1 MREKWL
7 WFGLVVSIVACT
19 ATLLAGSAGAS
30 VADFYRDKTI
40 SILVPYSP
48 GGGWDTYARA
58 AARYMK
64 KYIPGEPSIIVK
76 NMPGAGGMVS
86 VNYVYNRVEPDGLT
100 IGMFQTTNVFPQ
112 LIDDPSVKFDASK
125 LEWIG
130 AFAARVST
138 CVASD
143 ASPFRTIQDVIDSEE
158 PMYVGAT
165 GRGGS
170 LSAEALF
177 LNELIGTNFEVVPGY
192 GGTAGVRM
200 ALVRDE
206 VQGLCGWG
214 YSSLKSTGKELLEK
228 GDIHILVQVADRRHP
243 EISEDVPLITELVPK
258 EKQSLLNVYLIPRV
272 VGWNMMLPPGVDPAR
287 VDALRNAFAEMM
299 QDPEF
304 LAEAEKL
311 QLTISPIE
319 GEEIA
324 QMFTRLFAE
333 VTPED
338 VKKIKEI
345 LYSEN

>member
-1 MREKWL
+1 MQKTRFL
-7 WFGLVVSIVACT
+7 FASLIVACGLT
-19 ATLLAGSAGAS
+19 FSAGSVKAS
-30 VADFYRDKTI
+30 VQDFYTDKTV

-48 GGGWDTYARA
+48 GGGWDTYARL

-64 KYIPGEPSIIVK
+64 KYIPGNPSVIVK

-86 VNYVYNRVEPDGLT
+86 VNYVYNRAKPDGLT

-112 LIDDPSVKFDASK
+112 LTGDSSVKFDASK

-130 AFAARVST
+130 AFAARTST

-192 GGTAGVRM
+192 QGTSGVRM

-228 GDIHILVQVADRRHP
+228 GQIHILIQVAHRKHP
-243 EISEDVPLITELVPK
+243 EIPENVPLITELVPE
-258 EKQSLLNVYLIPRV
+258 EKKSLLNVYLIPRV
-272 VGWNMMLPPGVDPAR
+272 VGWNMMLPPGVDPAK
-287 VDALRNAFAEMM
+287 VSALREAFAKMM
-299 QDPEF
+299 KDPEF

-324 QMFTRLFAE
+324 DMFERLFAE
-333 VTPED
+333 ATAED

-345 LYSEN
+345 LYSEG